1 MAIEKVELE
10 DFEYSGKCSKNSKRQ
25 YKVVQNGVVKIETQW
40 IWGSWG
46 WFSVV
51 EMSLEGV
58 GRVEGGQTGARR
70 LILYG
75 R

>member
-10 DFEYSGKCSKNSKRQ
+10 GIEKFGKCTKNSKTQ
-25 YKVVQNGVVKIETQW
+25 YKVVQNGVLKIEMQW
-40 IWGSWG
+40 IWGSWM

-51 EMSLEGV
+51 EMSLGGV
-58 GRVEGGQTGARR
+58 GRVEGGHVGVRR
-70 LILYG
+70 LILYD